1 MNCYDHHEIMINS
14 GIMMIMKQPPFPGMY
29 RTKHFVDLHLLKIR
43 YKDIVG
49 NDVFSIE
56 GFIKYLKEIAKERS
70 ENDAE
75 SEDKDML
82 DSESEDKAHVLSL
95 SLKSDLLTLNRSL
108 SIPFITDRTVD
119 GAISQNGRL
128 VTNSIGDILLPTQA
142 FLQCLKSISKRKAE
156 QGDNRN
162 QEKVVSLWNGQFDCQ
177 SLRQSVPHRS
187 WISELRWPTD
197 SRLGPAVR
205 KKMAMEYEEFHDDF
219 TWEEIKSFSSNHK
232 LPLTPRIG
240 LVC

>member
-14 GIMMIMKQPPFPGMY
+14 GIMMIMKQPPFPGIY

-49 NDVFSIE
+49 NDVISIE

-70 ENDAE
+70 END
-75 SEDKDML
+75 
-82 DSESEDKAHVLSL
+82 SESEDKAHVLSL
-95 SLKSDLLTLNRSL
+95 SLESDLLTLNRGFLNPL
-108 SIPFITDRTVD
+108 STDRTVD

-128 VTNSIGDILLPTQA
+128 VTNSIGAILLPTQA
-142 FLQCLKSISKRKAE
+142 FLQRLKSISKRKAE

-162 QEKVVSLWNGQFDCQ
+162 QENQFDCQ

-219 TWEEIKSFSSNHK
+219 TWEEMKSFFSNHE

-240 LVC
+240 LVSWYVKHFKVL

>member
-1 MNCYDHHEIMINS
+1 
-14 GIMMIMKQPPFPGMY
+14 MMIMKQPPFPGMY

-49 NDVFSIE
+49 NDVISIE
-56 GFIKYLKEIAKERS
+56 DFIKYLKEIAKERS
-70 ENDAE
+70 ENDSAQVPCLE
-75 SEDKDML
+75 
-82 DSESEDKAHVLSL
+82 
-95 SLKSDLLTLNRSL
+95 SDLFTMNRSL
-108 SIPFITDRTVD
+108 LIPFSTDRTVD

-128 VTNSIGDILLPTQA
+128 VTNSIGAILLPTQA

-156 QGDNRN
+156 PGDDRN
-162 QEKVVSLWNGQFDCQ
+162 QEKVVNLRNGQFDCQ
-177 SLRQSVPHRS
+177 SLRQSVIHHS
-187 WISELRWPTD
+187 WLSELRRPTD

-205 KKMAMEYEEFHDDF
+205 NKMAMEYEEFYDDF
-219 TWEEIKSFSSNHK
+219 TWEEMKSFFPNNE